1 MKSFKSATV
10 AFLALLPIAAN
21 AAAIDRTMAKAP
33 ATRSSTVDIVHAVE
47 VRDDDVT
54 CPSVDDMVQ
63 WLSENVSTGPTNVF
77 YAAGADEIAVGDFA
91 GEKGFSDFD
100 AAFGATYQETY
111 DDACA
116 AEGVD
121 IVDRMSQAFA
131 HSASGSTAYLVL
143 GTLSIDPDRYWVSSE
158 YDIVK
163 SKGMK
168 IVAVNDAT
176 FEEKDY
182 SPHTNP
188 WQE

>member
-1 MKSFKSATV
+1 MKSATV

-21 AAAIDRTMAKAP
+21 AAAIDRTVAKAP
-33 ATRSSTVDIVHAVE
+33 AARSSTTGILHDVQT
-47 VRDDDVT
+47 RDDVT

-100 AAFGATYQETY
+100 AAFGTTYQETY

-116 AEGVD
+116 AVGVD

-131 HSASGSTAYLVL
+131 RSATGSTAYLVL
-143 GTLSIDPDRYWVSSE
+143 GTLSIDPNRYWVSSE

-163 SKGMK
+163 GKGMR